1 MSTIANAS
9 PSKVADA
16 AKLATTPKGNTTATP
31 MAATQLKPAPAPK
44 PATAPKVT
52 EANLKAEAEK
62 TPNKPDASAAAP
74 TPATECARIID
85 ESETLV
91 EALEACAAMYN
102 IPEENIV
109 CDDTLTDIKVQ
120 GDTIIAPSISP
131 KGKGAAILRSIAA
144 VLDYISQRID
154 QKVSDFQISS
164 IEKGKI
170 TDHIRNDA
178 NPAKG
183 TVINRLV
190 DPDGGEIIVYDSGL
204 VDMPNTFTAVNFV
217 NKLRADGT
225 IPHVTAPAQPS
236 NTGISYFTDEDNI
249 DPDANSSQGG
259 SDYQDAVQ
267 APNNETPGTT
277 ADYNAAS
284 QDEGQAVQAAN
295 ESDGVANYETTN
307 NTGGTDED
315 GLEEMVNI
323 PQRLS
328 ESEVF
333 IDMIAKR
340 GDTRHLGYD
349 IMMEQGFSFVKPVD
363 FIMESSNSKTKD
375 IKPEDIKYS
384 KFDNS
389 HIMKAIK
396 LMNEVRKEQA
406 EVVGK
411 HFNLEKMVNNPKW
424 SQAVKELEQ
433 QFDCHLTVRF
443 FETKEMSSSGSGFTQ
458 VSNMEVKHKCTI
470 SKSKGFQLNGMPIT
484 IFFINSF
491 LTENGPSDPNLF
503 GQFVISVMLHEIFH
517 NIYGSILKYSTEFS
531 SMLTTTMITASLT
544 KSAKVR
550 RKLLSNFVNAAN
562 NMGLISLN
570 PVQKKLYI
578 KKLLLTCSLD
588 MNLKN
593 MKDAKSLVE
602 DGDSEQLDRFIKT
615 IEQRI
620 KKDKAEVYGHGTE
633 VGAMC
638 LLALNVLIG
647 MIGLA
652 YGVGYLVVLGV
663 SGSLTTI
670 MNAGSAMAV
679 KSKMK
684 KEINDRK
691 TGSTKDFEE
700 HWCDMFATMYSLPE
714 GFLSNPAKMV
724 AAKMTDDQIKRLHA
738 IEQDFVNIYGDPHPP
753 TSERLAASVKAS
765 KKLLDSGAKID
776 PAVKSYLE
784 WIIANHS
791 RILDV
796 EDIDTNYSKS
806 TFDPKTAE
814 DLDSHIQ
821 NLISKGNIQLT
832 EQAILYLLKND
843 GDYDY

>member
-9 PSKVADA
+9 PSKIADA

-31 MAATQLKPAPAPK
+31 TAATQLKPTPTPK
-44 PATAPKVT
+44 PATTPKVT

-62 TPNKPDASAAAP
+62 TPNKPDASATTA
-74 TPATECARIID
+74 ATECARIID
-85 ESETLV
+85 ESETLID
-91 EALEACAAMYN
+91 ALEACAAMYN

-120 GDTIIAPSISP
+120 GDTIIAPSVSP
-131 KGKGAAILRSIAA
+131 QGKGAAILKSIAA

-154 QKVSDFQISS
+154 QKVTDFQISS

-183 TVINRLV
+183 KVVNRLV

-236 NTGISYFTDEDNI
+236 NTGVSYFTDEDDIN
-249 DPDANSSQGG
+249 PEGGQGG

-328 ESEVF
+328 ESAVF

-349 IMMEQGFSFVKPVD
+349 IMMEQGFNFVKPID
-363 FIMESSNSKTKD
+363 FIMESSKDKTKE

-406 EVVGK
+406 DVVGK
-411 HFNLEKMVNNPKW
+411 HFNLEKMVNNPEW

-458 VSNMEVKHKCTI
+458 TSEMEVKNRCTI
-470 SKSKGFQLNGMPIT
+470 SKSKGFQLNGMPIS
-484 IFFINSF
+484 IFFVNSF

-503 GQFVISVMLHEIFH
+503 GQFVISIMLHEIFH
-517 NIYGSILKYSTEFS
+517 NIYGSLMKYSTEFS

-550 RKLLSNFVNAAN
+550 RKLMTNFVNAAN
-562 NMGLISLN
+562 DIGLISLN
-570 PVQKKLYI
+570 SVQRKLYV
-578 KKLLLTCSLD
+578 KKLLLACSLD

-602 DGDSEQLDRFIKT
+602 EGDSEQLDKFIKT
-615 IEQRI
+615 IEERI
-620 KKDKAEVYGHGTE
+620 KKEKSSIYGHGIE

-638 LLALNVLIG
+638 LLALTILLG

-652 YGVGYLVVLGV
+652 YNITYLTILGV
-663 SGSLTTI
+663 TGSFKTI
-670 MNAGSAMAV
+670 TNAVGDISV
-679 KSKMK
+679 RSELK

-691 TGSTKDFEE
+691 TGVTKDYEE
-700 HWCDMFATMYSLPE
+700 HWSDMFATMYSLPP
-714 GFLSNPAKMV
+714 GLFSNPAKMV

-753 TSERLAASVKAS
+753 TTERLAASVKAS

-796 EDIDTNYSKS
+796 EDIDTKYSKA

-832 EQAILYLLKND
+832 EQAILYLLKKD
-843 GDYDY
+843 EDYDY

>member
-9 PSKVADA
+9 PSKIADA
-16 AKLATTPKGNTTATP
+16 AKLATTPKSNTTATP
-31 MAATQLKPAPAPK
+31 TAATQLKPTPAPK
-44 PATAPKVT
+44 PAAAPKVN
-52 EANLKAEAEK
+52 EATLKAEAEK
-62 TPNKPDASAAAP
+62 TPNKPDASAATTA
-74 TPATECARIID
+74 ATECARIID
-85 ESETLV
+85 ESETLID
-91 EALEACAAMYN
+91 ALEACAAMYN

-120 GDTIIAPSISP
+120 GDTIIAPSVSP
-131 KGKGAAILRSIAA
+131 QGKGAAIMKSIAA

-154 QKVSDFQISS
+154 QKVTDFQISS

-183 TVINRLV
+183 RVVNRLV

-236 NTGISYFTDEDNI
+236 NTGVSYFTDEDDIN
-249 DPDANSSQGG
+249 PAGGQGG

-323 PQRLS
+323 PERLS
-328 ESEVF
+328 ESAVF

-349 IMMEQGFSFVKPVD
+349 IMMEQGFNFVKPID
-363 FIMESSNSKTKD
+363 FITESAKGKSKE

-406 EVVGK
+406 DVVGK

-424 SQAVKELEQ
+424 SQAVKELEH
-433 QFDCHLTVRF
+433 QFDCHLNVRF
-443 FETKEMSSSGSGFTQ
+443 YETKEMPSYGSGFTQ
-458 VSNMEVKHKCTI
+458 TSDMEVKNRCTI
-470 SKSKGFQLNGMPIT
+470 SKSKGFQLNGMPIS
-484 IFFINSF
+484 IYFVNSF
-491 LTENGPSDPNLF
+491 LTELGPSDPNLF

-517 NIYGSILKYSTEFS
+517 NIYGSLLRYSTEFS
-531 SMLTTTMITASLT
+531 SMLTTTMITASLA

-550 RKLLSNFVNAAN
+550 RKLLSNFVNAASD
-562 NMGLISLN
+562 MGLISLN
-570 PVQKKLYI
+570 PVQKKLYV

-593 MKDAKSLVE
+593 MKDAKSLIE
-602 DGDSEQLDRFIKT
+602 DGDSEQLDRYIKA

-620 KKDKAEVYGHGTE
+620 KTDKAAIYGHGIE
-633 VGAMC
+633 VGTMC
-638 LLALNVLIG
+638 MLALNILLG
-647 MIGLA
+647 MTGLA
-652 YGVGYLVVLGV
+652 YGVSYLVILAVT
-663 SGSLTTI
+663 GSISTI
-670 MNAGSAMAV
+670 TSAAGAIAV
-679 KSKMK
+679 RSQMQ
-684 KEINDRK
+684 KEIRDRE
-691 TGSTKDFEE
+691 TGAKKDYEE

-714 GFLSNPAKMV
+714 GFIANPAKMV
-724 AAKMTDDQIKRLHA
+724 AAKMTDNQIKRLHA
-738 IEQDFVNIYGDPHPP
+738 IEMDFVNIYGDPHPP
-753 TSERLAASVKAS
+753 TTERLAASVKAS

-796 EDIDTNYSKS
+796 EDIDTKYSKA

-832 EQAILYLLKND
+832 EQAILYLLKKD
-843 GDYDY
+843 EDYNY

>member
-9 PSKVADA
+9 PSKIADA

-31 MAATQLKPAPAPK
+31 TATTQLKPTPAPK
-44 PATAPKVT
+44 PAAAPKVN
-52 EANLKAEAEK
+52 EATLKAEAEK
-62 TPNKPDASAAAP
+62 TPNKPDAAAAGTP
-74 TPATECARIID
+74 TAATECARIID
-85 ESETLV
+85 ESETLI

-109 CDDTLTDIKVQ
+109 CDDTLSDIKVQ
-120 GDTIIAPSISP
+120 GDTIIAPSVSP
-131 KGKGAAILRSIAA
+131 QGKGVAIMKSIAA

-154 QKVSDFQISS
+154 QKVNDFQISS

-170 TDHIRNDA
+170 TDHIKNDA

-183 TVINRLV
+183 RVVNRLV

-217 NKLRADGT
+217 NKLRADGI
-225 IPHVTAPAQPS
+225 IPHVTAPVQPS
-236 NTGISYFTDEDNI
+236 NIGVSYFTDEDDIN
-249 DPDANSSQGG
+249 PEGGQGG

-277 ADYNAAS
+277 ADYNTAS
-284 QDEGQAVQAAN
+284 QDEGQAVQATK

-307 NTGGTDED
+307 NTSGADED

-323 PQRLS
+323 PERLS
-328 ESEVF
+328 ESAVF

-349 IMMEQGFSFVKPVD
+349 IMMEQGFNFVKPID
-363 FIMESSNSKTKD
+363 FIMESAKGKTKE

-406 EVVGK
+406 DVVGK

-424 SQAVKELEQ
+424 SQAVKELEH
-433 QFDCHLTVRF
+433 QFDCHLNVRF
-443 FETKEMSSSGSGFTQ
+443 YETKEMPSYGSGFTQ
-458 VSNMEVKHKCTI
+458 TSEMEVKNRCTI
-470 SKSKGFQLNGMPIT
+470 SKSKGFQLNGMPIA
-484 IFFINSF
+484 IYFVNSF
-491 LTENGPSDPNLF
+491 LTELGPSDPNLF

-517 NIYGSILKYSTEFS
+517 NIYASMLRYSTEFS
-531 SMLTTTMITASLT
+531 SMLTTTMITASLA

-550 RKLLSNFVNAAN
+550 RKLLTNFVNAAN
-562 NMGLISLN
+562 DMGLISLN
-570 PVQKKLYI
+570 PVQKKLYV

-593 MKDAKSLVE
+593 MKDAKSLIE
-602 DGDSEQLDRFIKT
+602 DGDSEQLDKYIKA

-620 KKDKAEVYGHGTE
+620 KTDKSAIYGHGIE
-633 VGAMC
+633 VGTMC
-638 LLALNVLIG
+638 LLALNILLG
-647 MIGLA
+647 MTGLA
-652 YGVGYLVVLGV
+652 YNVTYLVIL
-663 SGSLTTI
+663 
-670 MNAGSAMAV
+670 AV
-679 KSKMK
+679 
-684 KEINDRK
+684 
-691 TGSTKDFEE
+691 TGSVSTITSAASAIAVRSQIQKDIKDRETGAKKDYEE

-714 GFLSNPAKMV
+714 GFIANPAKMV

-738 IEQDFVNIYGDPHPP
+738 IEMDFVNIYGDPHPP
-753 TSERLAASVKAS
+753 TTERLAASVKAS
-765 KKLLDSGAKID
+765 KKLIDSGAKID

-796 EDIDTNYSKS
+796 EDIDTKYSKS

-832 EQAILYLLKND
+832 EQAILYLLKKD
-843 GDYDY
+843 EDYDY